1 MQAPWSSAHSE
12 MLETWNDQNLKQ
24 LRMFQMQVQKDHA
37 HCSLFEQLE
46 MFENECKSSA
56 HSEMFQTS
64 RSFEKCSRAFETIKN
79 GSNPIR
85 KDAWSSVDSKMFET
99 WRTF

>member
-1 MQAPWSSAHSE
+1 
-12 MLETWNDQNLKQ
+12 
-24 LRMFQMQVQKDHA
+24 
-37 HCSLFEQLE
+37 

-79 GSNPIR
+79 GSNSIR
-85 KDAWSSVDSKMFET
+85 KDAWSSLDSKMFET